1 MKRTVNFFICAFFL
15 VAAHSATA
23 QNAESLR
30 KQLYDKYSAIPN
42 YKVNVTYEANNDNLG
57 FNNVQQGSLTVVGEK
72 YLLNFG
78 PDEKWVSDGKTEYVG
93 TRETDHSQILMFCPG
108 QNTEA
113 IIDYK
118 QLLSFYG
125 SGYAAS
131 MEGGMLKLVPSQ
143 PTHIKEIHIK
153 ASGDSIE
160 MIKAIDELGTEH
172 IFTIS
177 GFTTST
183 AGTKFTI
190 NKNAYAEK
198 IDERSGCK

>member
-1 MKRTVNFFICAFFL
+1 MKRTVNFFICALFV
-15 VAAHSATA
+15 VAAHASIA
-23 QNAESLR
+23 QNAENLR
-30 KQLYDKYSAIPN
+30 KQLYEKYSEIPN

-57 FNNVQQGSLTVVGEK
+57 FSNVQKGSLTVVGEK

-78 PDEKWVSDGKTEYVG
+78 ANERWVSDGTTEYVG

-113 IIDYK
+113 IIDYR

-125 SGYAAS
+125 SGYSAS
-131 MEGGMLKLVPSQ
+131 MAGEMLKLVPSQ

-153 ASGDSIE
+153 ATGGSIE
-160 MIKAIDELGTEH
+160 MIKAVDELGTEH

-183 AGTKFTI
+183 SGTKFTI

-198 IDERSGCK
+198 IDERNGCR